1 MSRDT
6 SKYQGYPSVT
16 EILALAGFSDLSMI
30 PPHILEAA
38 RVRGVAVHSWI
49 ESATSDSLSVRW
61 MSRPPLI
68 EGYVSAWE
76 RWKVESGFVMEKAE
90 QVVISDRWKFA
101 GTYDALGILDGRWA
115 LVDYKAVC
123 ALYPS
128 VGPQLAGYEL
138 ALDLSEPVDRY
149 ALLLKP
155 NGKYDQV
162 RCKDRSDKNTFLAA
176 NIVAHW
182 KLTHKLASLD
192 EIRKAD
198 A

>member
-1 MSRDT
+1 MRDT
-6 SKYQGYPSVT
+6 SQYHGYPSVT
-16 EILALAGFSDLSMI
+16 EILDLAGLVDLSMI
-30 PPHILEAA
+30 PPRYLEAA
-38 RVRGVAVHSWI
+38 RVRAVAVHQWI
-49 ESATSDSLSVRW
+49 EEATLDPARASW
-61 MSRPPLI
+61 MSRPIPI
-68 EGYVSAWE
+68 QGYLTAWE
-76 RWKVESGFVMEKAE
+76 LWKVESGFIMENAE

-101 GTYDALGILDGRWA
+101 GMYDALGILDGRWA

-123 ALYPS
+123 TLMPS

-138 ALDLSEPVDRY
+138 ALDLGEPVDRY

-162 RCKDRSDKNTFLAA
+162 RCKDRTDRNTFLAA

-182 KLTHKLASLD
+182 KLTNKLASLD
-192 EIRKAD
+192 EIRKEA